1 MQFERLGLS
10 YVVPVRWR
18 DGAQREELAEYLAR
32 IAPLVAEVIVV
43 DGSDPDVFA
52 ANGAAWG
59 EHARHLPPGEGETWL
74 MGKVAGVR
82 TGVALASC
90 ERVVIADDDVRYE
103 ADSLRRTAELLDRYD
118 LVRPQNYF
126 SRLPWHARWD
136 TARTLLNRS
145 LGRDYP
151 GTLAVRRSR
160 LLAAGMYDGDVLFE
174 NLELMRTIRAG
185 GGAVASPLDLYVA
198 RVPPSAAHFWGQ
210 RTRQAYDDFAMPL
223 RMALWLSVLP
233 LLVLDWR
240 RSSADGTETDRYGG
254 ESPRRRKAGRRRG
267 AIWRRFRLAPA
278 AAGLAVAAA
287 EIGRR
292 RGGGARVFPATSSLL
307 APAWVLERGVCAWLA
322 VLQRLRFGGVRY
334 GDSVIPVAAHS
345 ERQLRR
351 RLAQREREGEEAGT
365 RPPWNRRSNGAAPPT
380 STGSKAPASTGTSSR
395 PTPA

>member
-1 MQFERLGLS
+1 VSDRLDLS

-18 DGAQREELAEYLAR
+18 DGGQREELAEYLAG

-52 ANGAAWG
+52 ANAAAWG
-59 EHARHLPPGEGETWL
+59 EHVRHEPPGAGEKWL

-82 TGVALASC
+82 TGVELASR

-103 ADSLRRTAELLDRYD
+103 PEALRRTAELLDRYD

-145 LGRDYP
+145 LGRDFP

-160 LLAAGMYDGDVLFE
+160 MLAMGMYDGDVLFE
-174 NLELMRTIRAG
+174 NLELMRTVSAHG
-185 GGAVASPLDLYVA
+185 GTVASPLDLYVA
-198 RVPPSAAHFWGQ
+198 RVPPSSAHFWGQ
-210 RTRQAYDDFAMPL
+210 RTRQAYDDFALPL
-223 RMALWLSVLP
+223 RMALWLAVLP
-233 LLVLDWR
+233 LLLF
-240 RSSADGTETDRYGG
+240 G
-254 ESPRRRKAGRRRG
+254 RRKSLTAL
-267 AIWRRFRLAPA
+267 ALAP
-278 AAGLAVAAA
+278 VAAA
-287 EIGRR
+287 ELGRR
-292 RGGGARVFPATSSLL
+292 RAGGARVFPATSSLL
-307 APAWVLERGVCAWLA
+307 APVWILERAICAWLA

-351 RLAQREREGEEAGT
+351 RFAERESGGEEAGME
-365 RPPWNRRSNGAAPPT
+365 PPWSRRSNGAPPPT
-380 STGSKAPASTGTSSR
+380 STGSKTPASTGTSSR
-395 PTPA
+395 PTPG

>member
-1 MQFERLGLS
+1 MTEPLDLS

-18 DGAQREELAEYLAR
+18 DGAQRQELAAYLAR
-32 IAPLVAEVIVV
+32 IAPHCAETIVV
-43 DGSDPDVFA
+43 DGSEPEVFA
-52 ANGAAWG
+52 ANAA
-59 EHARHLPPGEGETWL
+59 AFPDAVRHVPPGEGETWL

-82 TGVALASC
+82 TGVELASR

-103 ADSLRRTAELLDRYD
+103 PEALRRAAQLLESHD

-126 SRLPWHARWD
+126 DRLPWHARWD

-160 LLAAGMYDGDVLFE
+160 MLAMGMYDGDVLFE
-174 NLELMRTIRAG
+174 NLELIRTVRADG
-185 GGAVASPLDLYVA
+185 GSVISPLDLYVA

-210 RTRQAYDDFAMPL
+210 RTRQAYDDFALPP
-223 RMALWLSVLP
+223 RMALWLAVVP
-233 LLVLDWR
+233 LLVLSALKR
-240 RSSADGTETDRYGG
+240 RP
-254 ESPRRRKAGRRRG
+254 SPVLGPAVAAVTAAEVGRRR
-267 AIWRRFRLAPA
+267 
-278 AAGLAVAAA
+278 AGGSA
-287 EIGRR
+287 
-292 RGGGARVFPATSSLL
+292 VFPATSSML
-307 APAWVLERGVCAWLA
+307 APIWILERGVCAWLA

-351 RLAQREREGEEAGT
+351 RLANRETGAEEAGKG
-365 RPPWNRRSNGAAPPT
+365 RGWSPRSNGERPPT
-380 STGSKAPASTGTSSR
+380 STGSKTPASTGTSSR